1 MRHQHR
7 ISTSLS
13 LTIVRQ
19 SGARSPSYAQPAETG
34 LEKNYVVSYRTWYCP
49 GQASPL
55 PTVTVRW
62 MVLLAPGA
70 PSKRAQQL
78 LNRPTRLWCRCPD
91 AQLPNDV
98 ASTAVS
104 ACLLLAGKALWLAV
118 RLIWHNK
125 FFF

>member
-1 MRHQHR
+1 
-7 ISTSLS
+7 
-13 LTIVRQ
+13 
-19 SGARSPSYAQPAETG
+19 
-34 LEKNYVVSYRTWYCP
+34 
-49 GQASPL
+49 
-55 PTVTVRW
+55 

-70 PSKRAQQL
+70 SSKRAQQL

-91 AQLPNDV
+91 AQLPNEV

-125 FFF
+125 FFLGIFFCFFSFLSRSLPLLLFAFAACFFLFTRGPAQVH